1 MYNMY
6 VPINF
11 SSGDVPAKWHSF
23 KMLIDPAIHDG
34 APKQVRYDG
43 YIVPGNSHAIPPNP
57 SDPRKKLPSAL
68 WRRLEAMELPVPR
81 FVVSIAHLHKS

>member
-1 MYNMY
+1 
-6 VPINF
+6 
-11 SSGDVPAKWHSF
+11 
-23 KMLIDPAIHDG
+23 MLIDPMIHHG

-43 YIVPGNSHAIPPNP
+43 HIVPGNPHAIPPTP

-81 FVVSIAHLHKS
+81 FVVSLRHKQKELNDNNLLELKPRLKDSR

>member
-1 MYNMY
+1 MY
-6 VPINF
+6 VLFIIKRDGP
-11 SSGDVPAKWHSF
+11 PPKWHSF
-23 KMLIDPAIHDG
+23 KMLIDPMIHHG

-43 YIVPGNSHAIPPNP
+43 HIVPGNPHAIPPTP

-81 FVVSIAHLHKS
+81 FVVSLRHR

>member
-1 MYNMY
+1 
-6 VPINF
+6 
-11 SSGDVPAKWHSF
+11 
-23 KMLIDPAIHDG
+23 MLIDPMIHHG

-43 YIVPGNSHAIPPNP
+43 HIVPGNPHAIPPTP

-81 FVVSIAHLHKS
+81 FVVSSYDRQKEPNDK

>member
-1 MYNMY
+1 
-6 VPINF
+6 
-11 SSGDVPAKWHSF
+11 
-23 KMLIDPAIHDG
+23 MLIDPMIHHG

-43 YIVPGNSHAIPPNP
+43 SIVPGNPHAIPPTP

-81 FVVSIAHLHKS
+81 FVVSECHESTLISYFQTKINYRVTVWINILF

>member
-1 MYNMY
+1 
-6 VPINF
+6 
-11 SSGDVPAKWHSF
+11 
-23 KMLIDPAIHDG
+23 MLIDPMIHHG

-43 YIVPGNSHAIPPNP
+43 SIVPGNPHAIPPTP

-81 FVVSIAHLHKS
+81 FVVSECNESTLILYFRIKINVIKPRVD